1 MTSEQASRPDFRSA
15 HLLKS
20 CDGTPSQY
28 LRLNVPG
35 APVLRV
41 IVRGGN
47 TIWCRWFTLDRVECR
62 QEYNVREVG
71 FDEGSLTNGDASSPY
86 MWCTA
91 DGSPLQGVLDFG

>member
-1 MTSEQASRPDFRSA
+1 MTSEQASRP
-15 HLLKS
+15 
-20 CDGTPSQY
+20 DGTPSQY

-41 IVRGGN
+41 VARGGGN

-62 QEYNVREVG
+62 QEYDVREVG
-71 FDEGSLTNGDASSPY
+71 FDEGSLTSGDASSPY

-91 DGSPLQGVLDFG
+91 DGSPLPRDDQR